1 MFKVV
6 PSLVLLLILSLSVTA
21 QIQKTPNNRVYV
33 DEDYEYT
40 ELARRN
46 RNVKEQLDRGM
57 RFYKARD
64 YKAAADAFASAMN
77 WDPAVFDAHF
87 NLGVTRLY
95 LADYRSAVA
104 ASYYLAWS
112 YLDEQQFPKAIEM
125 LDECARLEPTN
136 ALVYAA
142 LAEGY
147 YHEKRYKEALSNAQK
162 AVDINPKSL
171 AGYAGLGHI
180 YFGMKKLKEAKQNFQ
195 KALTIE
201 PESATA
207 RYNLALTCLAM
218 NQKDCA
224 REQYAILKH
233 VEPDLSSQL
242 LAQIY
247 GSKLLRLMK

>member
-1 MFKVV
+1 MIKFV
-6 PSLVLLLILSLSVTA
+6 PSLILIAIISLSVTA
-21 QIQKTPNNRVYV
+21 QIQKTPNNRVYL

-64 YKAAADAFASAMN
+64 YKAAADAFASAMK

-87 NLGVTRLY
+87 NSGVTRLY
-95 LADYRSAVA
+95 LADYRGAVND
-104 ASYYLAWS
+104 L
-112 YLDEQQFPKAIEM
+112 Q
-125 LDECARLEPTN
+125 N
-136 ALVYAA
+136 ALK
-142 LAEGY
+142 LAPSSAIAWHFLGFAY
-147 YHEKRYKEALSNAQK
+147 FNLNNDAEAITSYRHSL
-162 AVDINPKSL
+162 DIDGSSGVTWNN
-171 AGYAGLGHI
+171 LGS
-180 YFGMKKLKEAKQNFQ
+180 
-195 KALTIE
+195 LTIE

-207 RYNLALTCLAM
+207 RYNLAMTCLAM

-242 LAQIY
+242 LDQIY